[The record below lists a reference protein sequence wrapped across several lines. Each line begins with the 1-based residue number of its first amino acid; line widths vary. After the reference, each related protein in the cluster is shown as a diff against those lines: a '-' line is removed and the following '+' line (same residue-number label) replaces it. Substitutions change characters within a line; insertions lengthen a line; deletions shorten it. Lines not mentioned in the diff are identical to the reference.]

1 MKRVVISAPA
11 AQNLRDIGDYIATDS
26 PARARRFVAAPK
38 ERRLRLALHPFRGKP
53 ARDTGLDVRM
63 LIAGND
69 LILYRVQ
76 AGIVMIDRIIHGS
89 RDIAGHD
96 DDL

>member
-38 ERRLRLALHPFRGKP
+38 ERRLRLALHPFRGK
-53 ARDTGLDVRM
+53 
-63 LIAGND
+63 
-69 LILYRVQ
+69 Q